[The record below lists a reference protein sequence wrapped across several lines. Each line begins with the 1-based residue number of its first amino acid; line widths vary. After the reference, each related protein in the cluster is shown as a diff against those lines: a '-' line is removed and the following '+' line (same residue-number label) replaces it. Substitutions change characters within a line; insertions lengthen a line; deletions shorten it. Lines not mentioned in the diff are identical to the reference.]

1 MWSPWW
7 DPGAGK
13 GRYEEL
19 FLEAERER
27 LLKPLRS
34 PWRLRLAR
42 VLLRWAQRLAQEAPA
57 ELGEVSYGG

>member
-1 MWSPWW
+1 MWSPWR
-7 DPGAGK
+7 DPGVGK
-13 GRYEEL
+13 RRDEEL
-19 FLEAERER
+19 RVEAERER

-42 VLLRWAQRLAQEAPA
+42 VLLRWAQRLAPEAPA

>member
-7 DPGAGK
+7 DPGVGK
-13 GRYEEL
+13 RRHEEL
-19 FLEAERER
+19 LLEAERER
-27 LLKPLRS
+27 LLRPLRS

-42 VLLRWAQRLAQEAPA
+42 VLVRWAQRLAPEAPA